1 MLSIR
6 DGRITIASLEVI
18 GYASGV
24 LPDFEAMEP
33 LSTE

>member
-1 MLSIR
+1 
-6 DGRITIASLEVI
+6 ASLEVI